1 MRPRASATCAT
12 RVEVHGII
20 PTLPVDDHVV
30 LLFVLPLLA
39 HGAAGGVTAACSS
52 SIAPRRRAR
61 ALLPVLLVVCTALA
75 TPFVSAQ
82 TPSDDDDEEISDGAV
97 EPDDEEE
104 EDDAEGRPEATAVD
118 RPPAI
123 QFEVALRVPL
133 EGSASAAPA
142 LLGERA
148 FIPLRDGR
156 LASVDLKVGRVLWTI
171 DMPSAH
177 APAAGEG
184 LVFVPAGDRL
194 SAVDVHGTLRWSL
207 PVNGGF
213 SAPPLWDTGW
223 LLAPTAGGEVLC
235 LRARDGAVLWTRSLG
250 APAAAQPAIA
260 GARTYIALRDGRLLA
275 LDLRSGDV
283 LWEQR
288 LAGVG
293 AAPLALEERLFVG
306 AAGRRFYSLS
316 TETGRQHWVWTSM
329 GGAVNAVPLVDTR
342 NVYFTAFDNLLRA
355 LDRFN
360 GSQRWKAG
368 LPFRPYGDPV
378 LLGDLVFVTGI
389 GPEARAYRTSDGR
402 LAAEF
407 NGTSDLAA
415 PPRVISTAT
424 PELATIVLVTRTR
437 ELLLLR
443 RQSIIP
449 VVPAIQPFGIPVQL
463 EPPARSTD

>member
-1 MRPRASATCAT
+1 M
-12 RVEVHGII
+12 
-20 PTLPVDDHVV
+20 
-30 LLFVLPLLA
+30 LLFLLPLLA
-39 HGAAGGVTAACSS
+39 RGAVDRVTAARSS
-52 SIAPRRRAR
+52 STALCRRAR
-61 ALLPVLLVVCTALA
+61 ALLPVLLLACAALA
-75 TPFVSAQ
+75 APAATAQ
-82 TPSDDDDEEISDGAV
+82 TPSDDDDEQVSDESF
-97 EPDDEEE
+97 EPAGEDDEE
-104 EDDAEGRPEATAVD
+104 DDGESRRDATAVA

-123 QFEVALRVPL
+123 QFEAVLRVPL
-133 EGSASAAPA
+133 GSSASATPA

-148 FIPLRDGR
+148 FVPLRDGR

-177 APAAGEG
+177 APAAGDG

-213 SAPPLWDTGW
+213 SVPPLWDTGW

-260 GARTYIALRDGRLLA
+260 GARTYIPLRDGRLLA
-275 LDLRSGDV
+275 LDLRSGEV

-288 LAGVG
+288 LAGAG
-293 AAPLALEERLFVG
+293 AVPLALEERLFVG

-316 TETGRQHWVWTSM
+316 TETGRPHWVWTSM
-329 GGAVNAVPLVDTR
+329 GGAVNAAPLVDTR
-342 NVYFTAFDNLLRA
+342 NVYFTAFDNVLRA

-368 LPFRPYGDPV
+368 LPFRPYGDPI
-378 LLGDLVFVTGI
+378 LLGDLVLVNGV

-415 PPRVISTAT
+415 PPRVVLTAT

-443 RQSIIP
+443 RQSMIP

-463 EPPARSTD
+463 EPPVRSTD

>member
-1 MRPRASATCAT
+1 
-12 RVEVHGII
+12 
-20 PTLPVDDHVV
+20 V
-30 LLFVLPLLA
+30 LLFLVPLLA
-39 HGAAGGVTAACSS
+39 RGAAGRVKTARSS

-61 ALLPVLLVVCTALA
+61 ALLPVLLLVGAALA
-75 TPFVSAQ
+75 APVVSAQ
-82 TPSDDDDEEISDGAV
+82 SPSEEDDEQIAGESL

-104 EDDAEGRPEATAVD
+104 EDEGESRRDAAAAE
-118 RPPAI
+118 RPPAL
-123 QFEVALRVPL
+123 QFEAVFRVPL
-133 EGSASAAPA
+133 ESSASAAPA

-148 FIPLRDGR
+148 FVPLREGR
-156 LASVDLKVGRVLWTI
+156 LASVDLKDGRVLWTI

-177 APAAGEG
+177 APAAGDG

-194 SAVDVHGTLRWSL
+194 SAVDVHGTQRWSV

-213 SAPPLWDTGW
+213 SVPPLWDAGW

-250 APAAAQPAIA
+250 APAAARPVIA
-260 GARTYIALRDGRLLA
+260 GARTFIPLRDGRLIA
-275 LDLRSGDV
+275 LDLRSGEV
-283 LWEQR
+283 LWEQQ
-288 LAGVG
+288 LAGAPAV
-293 AAPLALEERLFVG
+293 PLALEERLFVG

-316 TETGRQHWVWTSM
+316 TETGRPHWVWTSM
-329 GGAVNAVPLVDTR
+329 GGAVNAGPVLDTR
-342 NVYFTAFDNLLRA
+342 NVYFTAFDNVLRA

-368 LPFRPYGDPV
+368 LPFRPYGDPI
-378 LLGDLVFVTGI
+378 LLGDLVLVTGV

-415 PPRVISTAT
+415 PPRVVPTTT

-443 RQSIIP
+443 RQSMIP

-463 EPPARSTD
+463 EPPARSTN